1 MKSTGILLASLL
13 ASVTL
18 SQAQTNGGYTN
29 FIRQRQLPSGVEYD
43 MTGVAAT
50 GESLSPLAI
59 NPGGAE
65 FELWSINTITTSE
78 FLLDSRYVGSYVP
91 IGSVVVWSEDPY
103 DIVPRTRADRPF
115 YVSVTVS
122 GLLSGATDPE
132 ASKKVNFL
140 RHVQSYGAGGT
151 GMNLDRTLATLLSQN
166 YIESN
171 TPTTTPPP
179 PTISE
184 NTLTYTINAVPGA
197 DRAKV
202 RGEERFSLFSL
213 LDERTEA
220 ETGNKYVVQ
229 PSQLGSQFIQIWPVA
244 DGALAGI
251 TDNQLI
257 RFKVPAL
264 TITLNDLYPDSHT
277 YAQVYKGAPQ
287 LGTTGKIVPGSSIVI
302 NDTVPQSRIL
312 AVTDYDDSFD
322 EDGQW
327 TMEVVT
333 KTPFGLDRLA
343 YVTFT
348 LDRILQMNG
357 SVTTIAD

>member
-13 ASVTL
+13 ASITWA
-18 SQAQTNGGYTN
+18 QAQTNGGYTN
-29 FIRQRQLPSGVEYD
+29 FIRQKQLPSGVEWD
-43 MTGVAAT
+43 MTNVAAT
-50 GESLSPLAI
+50 GESQSALAI
-59 NPGGAE
+59 NPGGAR
-65 FELWSINTITTSE
+65 FELWSVNTITTAQYM
-78 FLLDSRYVGSYVP
+78 LDSRYVGSYVP
-91 IGSVVVWSEDPY
+91 IAGVVIRSEDPY

-115 YVSVTVS
+115 FVDVTVS
-122 GLLSGATDPE
+122 GLLSGVSDPE

-151 GMNLDRTLATLLSQN
+151 GMNLDRTQATLLSQN

-171 TPTTTPPP
+171 TPTNTP
-179 PTISE
+179 S
-184 NTLTYTINAVPGA
+184 TLTFAINAIPGA

-202 RGEERFSLFSL
+202 RGEERFSIFSL
-213 LDERTEA
+213 PDNRTNS
-220 ETGNKYVVQ
+220 ETGQTYSA
-229 PSQLGSQFIQIWPVA
+229 PASQLGSQFIQIWPVA
-244 DGALAGI
+244 DGSLAGI
-251 TDNQLI
+251 TNNQLI

-264 TITLNDLYPDSHT
+264 TLTLNDLYPDSHT

-312 AVTDYDDSFD
+312 SVTDYDDSFD

-327 TMEVVT
+327 TMEIVT

>member
-13 ASVTL
+13 ASITWA
-18 SQAQTNGGYTN
+18 QAQTNGGYTN
-29 FIRQRQLPSGVEYD
+29 FIRQKQLPSGVEWD
-43 MTGVAAT
+43 MTNIAAN
-50 GESLSPLAI
+50 GESQSALAI
-59 NPGGAE
+59 NPGGAQ
-65 FELWSINTITTSE
+65 FELWSVNTITAE
-78 FLLDSRYVGSYVP
+78 QYMLDSRYVGSYVP
-91 IGSVVVWSEDPY
+91 IGGVVIRSEDPY

-115 YVSVTVS
+115 YVDVTVA
-122 GLLSGATDPE
+122 GLLSGALDPE

-140 RHVQSYGAGGT
+140 RHVQSYGAAGT
-151 GMNLDRTLATLLSQN
+151 GMNLDRTQATLLSQN

-171 TPTTTPPP
+171 TPTNTP
-179 PTISE
+179 S
-184 NTLTYTINAVPGA
+184 TLTFAINAVPGA

-202 RGEERFSLFSL
+202 RGEERFSIFSL
-213 LDERTEA
+213 PDERTNS
-220 ETGNKYVVQ
+220 ETGQTYSA
-229 PSQLGSQFIQIWPVA
+229 PASQLGSQFIQIWPVA

-312 AVTDYDDSFD
+312 SVTDYDDSFD
-322 EDGQW
+322 EDGKW
-327 TMEVVT
+327 TMEIVT

-343 YVTFT
+343 YVSFT

-357 SVTTIAD
+357 SVTTITD

>member
-13 ASVTL
+13 ASLTWA
-18 SQAQTNGGYTN
+18 QAQTNGGYTN
-29 FIRQRQLPSGVEYD
+29 FIRQKQLPTGVEWD
-43 MTGVAAT
+43 MTVVAN
-50 GESLSPLAI
+50 GESQSQLAI
-59 NPGGAE
+59 NPGGAR
-65 FELWSINTITTSE
+65 FELWSVNTITAATYN
-78 FLLDSRYVGSYVP
+78 LDSRYVGSYVP
-91 IGSVVVWSEDPY
+91 IGGVVIRSEDPY
-103 DIVPRTRADRPF
+103 DTVPRTRADRPF
-115 YVSVTVS
+115 YVDVTVS
-122 GLLSGATDPE
+122 QLLSGAADPE

-140 RHVQSYGAGGT
+140 RHVQAYGDGGT
-151 GMNLDRTLATLLSQN
+151 GMNLDRTQATLLSQN
-166 YIESN
+166 YIEQNYSP
-171 TPTTTPPP
+171 TP
-179 PTISE
+179 
-184 NTLTYTINAVPGA
+184 NTLTFAINAVPGA

-202 RGEERFSLFSL
+202 RGEERFSVFSL
-213 LDERTEA
+213 PDNRTDA
-220 ETGNKYVVQ
+220 SSGQTYFA
-229 PSQLGSQFIQIWPVA
+229 PASQLGSQFIQIWPVA

-251 TDNQLI
+251 TSNQLI

-277 YAQVYKGAPQ
+277 YAQVYKGAQQ

-312 AVTDYDDSFD
+312 SVIDYDDAFD

-327 TMEVVT
+327 TMEVIT

-357 SVTTIAD
+357 SVTTITD

>member
-1 MKSTGILLASLL
+1 MKSIGTLLACLLASITW
-13 ASVTL
+13 SHG
-18 SQAQTNGGYTN
+18 QTNGGYTN
-29 FIRQRQLPSGVEYD
+29 FIRQKQLPSGVEWD
-43 MTGVAAT
+43 MTVAAA
-50 GESLSPLAI
+50 GESQSALAI
-59 NPGGAE
+59 NPGGAQ
-65 FELWSINTITTSE
+65 FELWSINTVTAAE
-78 FLLDSRYVGSYVP
+78 YVLDSRYVGSYVP
-91 IGSVVVWSEDPY
+91 IGGVVIRSEDPY

-115 YVSVTVS
+115 FVDLTVS

-151 GMNLDRTLATLLSQN
+151 GMNLDRSLATLLSQN
-166 YIESN
+166 YIEANGS
-171 TPTTTPPP
+171 
-179 PTISE
+179 S
-184 NTLTYTINAVPGA
+184 TLTFAINEVPGA

-213 LDERTEA
+213 LDERTDS
-220 ETGNKYVVQ
+220 TSGNKYTVQ

-327 TMEVVT
+327 TMEVIT